1 MRNDEA
7 NLLRCHCDDSC
18 AEGTTNAK
26 QACMM
31 WSIRALQLA
40 FKDSIEML
48 LNIFGKEPRNIYVFC
63 GVIQVI
69 EIVALVN
76 YCTWRFNMK

>member
-1 MRNDEA
+1 
-7 NLLRCHCDDSC
+7 
-18 AEGTTNAK
+18 
-26 QACMM
+26 M

>member
-26 QACMM
+26 QAFMM
-31 WSIRALQLA
+31 WSVRALWLA

-48 LNIFGKEPRNIYVFC
+48 LNIFGKARRNISVFS

-69 EIVALVN
+69 EIVAYAELL
-76 YCTWRFNMK
+76 YWEI